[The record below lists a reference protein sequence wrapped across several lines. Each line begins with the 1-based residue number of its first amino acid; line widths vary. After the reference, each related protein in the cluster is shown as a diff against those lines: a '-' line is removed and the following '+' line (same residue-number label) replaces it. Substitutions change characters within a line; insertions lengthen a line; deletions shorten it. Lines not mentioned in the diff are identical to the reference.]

1 MTDELDGD
9 AIIISLQEE
18 FDVDIT
24 SHQEEQLLQAR
35 VGQMISWIEDAVTEW
50 EETSWDH
57 GPHREPPQGGGW
69 NYTVVCGFS
78 VQFQI

>member
-1 MTDELDGD
+1 MAESIETRVKRVLSEVLGTPFESIQLSTPVPDLMTDELDGD

-35 VGQMISWIEDAVTEW
+35 VGQMISWIEDAVTE
-50 EETSWDH
+50 
-57 GPHREPPQGGGW
+57 
-69 NYTVVCGFS
+69 
-78 VQFQI
+78 